1 MTICEGN
8 NVSPVPFPRQM
19 LICRFIEENHPA
31 QYAKKQQQNQRPPNN
46 PGGPSQDM
54 MSYWGMSLSK
64 DTSADCVG
72 YKFETLALIPDEWD
86 AVSREFIDNRD
97 QHVVDNIE
105 QYCSVVQT
113 GIGNTTL
120 ILGGEVDAG
129 KR

>member
-1 MTICEGN
+1 
-8 NVSPVPFPRQM
+8 
-19 LICRFIEENHPA
+19 
-31 QYAKKQQQNQRPPNN
+31 
-46 PGGPSQDM
+46 
-54 MSYWGMSLSK
+54 MSASL
-64 DTSADCVG
+64 ADNADRLG

-86 AVSREFIDNRD
+86 AVPREFIDNREE
-97 QHVVDNIE
+97 HVVDNIE